1 MKRQSAAVV
10 LLALVLTVSGCS
22 SSAPKDSAPV
32 ALPAPSPTASATP
45 SSPEP
50 TEPEPTEPEPSGTP
64 AESTPAPDVIE
75 PPTDGDP
82 DDGASEVPDEFKEM
96 VVPED
101 LMDVTADDMY
111 GPGIDDFM
119 TDVETGDKGRKVG
132 VCRTAAV
139 IVSELPRT
147 EIEERRA
154 AMTPEDLETLTDF
167 IDVCGRIL
175 AS

>member
-1 MKRQSAAVV
+1 MKRQSAAAC
-10 LLALVLTVSGCS
+10 LLALVLTVSGCAS
-22 SSAPKDSAPV
+22 PAPKDSSPV

-45 SSPEP
+45 SEP
-50 TEPEPTEPEPSGTP
+50 EPEPSEPAPSDTP
-64 AESTPAPDVIE
+64 AETTPAPDVIE
-75 PPTDGDP
+75 PPAEGDP
-82 DDGASEVPDEFKEM
+82 SDGASEVPDEFKEM

-111 GPGIDDFM
+111 GPGINDFM

-147 EIEERRA
+147 EIEDRRA
-154 AMTPEDLETLTDF
+154 SMTPEDLETLTDF

>member
-1 MKRQSAAVV
+1 MKRESAAAC
-10 LLALVLTVSGCS
+10 LLALVLTVSGCAS
-22 SSAPKDSAPV
+22 PAPKDSSPV

-45 SSPEP
+45 S
-50 TEPEPTEPEPSGTP
+50 EPEPSEPAPSDTP
-64 AESTPAPDVIE
+64 AETTPAPDVIE
-75 PPTDGDP
+75 PPAEGDP
-82 DDGASEVPDEFKEM
+82 SDGASEVPDEFKEM

-111 GPGIDDFM
+111 GPGINDFM

-154 AMTPEDLETLTDF
+154 SMTPEDLETLTDF

>member
-1 MKRQSAAVV
+1 MKRQSAAAV

-45 SSPEP
+45 S
-50 TEPEPTEPEPSGTP
+50 EPEPTEPAPSDTP
-64 AESTPAPDVIE
+64 AETTPAPDVIA
-75 PPTDGDP
+75 PPSEDDP
-82 DDGASEVPDEFKEM
+82 DDGASQVPDDFKEM

-101 LMDVTADDMY
+101 LMDLTADDMY
-111 GPGIDDFM
+111 GPGINDLM
-119 TDVETGDKGRKVG
+119 TDVETGDKGRGVG
-132 VCRTAAV
+132 VCRTAAI
-139 IVSELPRT
+139 IVSELTRT

-154 AMTPEDLETLTDF
+154 SMTEDDLDVLVDF
-167 IDVCGRIL
+167 IDLCGRIL

>member
-1 MKRQSAAVV
+1 MKRESAAAC
-10 LLALVLTVSGCS
+10 LLALVLTVSGCAS
-22 SSAPKDSAPV
+22 PAPKDSSPV
-32 ALPAPSPTASATP
+32 ALPAPSPTDSATP
-45 SSPEP
+45 S
-50 TEPEPTEPEPSGTP
+50 EPEPSEPAPSDTP
-64 AESTPAPDVIE
+64 AETTPAPDVIE
-75 PPTDGDP
+75 PPAEGDP
-82 DDGASEVPDEFKEM
+82 SDGASEVPDEFKEM

-111 GPGIDDFM
+111 GPGINDFM

-154 AMTPEDLETLTDF
+154 SMTPEDLETLTDF